1 MAFYGSTAMEPN
13 NANPFKPLDQAG
25 MKPLHVKYTL
35 VAAMG
40 TFTDGYDLSV
50 LAVVLPYVL
59 ASFGVTKLTSPE
71 GVFWATWLNAL
82 PIFGFFV
89 GAPLFGWLANKGR
102 KTFYGWDALTMA
114 IGAGIQPFMP
124 NLPALAVARFI
135 MGIGLGAD
143 YVLSPMIIAETA
155 NAKDRGKL
163 MAMGFAGFLVTGMA
177 VAAALVLAMTAAGVP
192 NDTVWRVALG
202 LGAVWPALVVY
213 IRRKFP
219 ETPRY
224 SVLIKN
230 DWEEYKKFFR
240 AVFGHHENVPTGRYE
255 LSHED
260 EEMVQLFRKYLKF
273 ILVGAIL
280 WLIFDIPFYGLSF
293 FSAYIAQSIKM
304 NAAQLLLL
312 GTAMS
317 VPGTLLAWLLI
328 DRMGR
333 KPLEFWGFLLTG
345 LTFMIFSYF
354 VYQYAGAPNA
364 AQLLFLPTILGYG
377 LARTFLQ
384 MGPGFVAAGM
394 HGVELTPTKIRAIGH
409 AINVIGGRTGVLIT
423 TFVFPRLF
431 TANAYTAYIFLGV
444 VSLIG
449 ALITLALV
457 PETKMKGLEEIS
469 AELVEVREPAGARA
483 GQR

>member
-1 MAFYGSTAMEPN
+1 MNPN
-13 NANPFKPLDQAG
+13 NVNPFKPLDQAD

-50 LAVVLPYVL
+50 LGIVLPYVL
-59 ASFGVTKLTSPE
+59 ASFGITKLTSPE

-102 KTFYGWDALTMA
+102 KTFYGWDALTLA
-114 IGAGIQPFMP
+114 IGAGLQPFMP

-163 MAMGFAGFLVTGMA
+163 MAMGFAGFWVIGSA
-177 VAAALVLAMTAAGVP
+177 VAASLVLAMTVAGVP

-240 AVFGHHENVPTGRYE
+240 AVFGHDENVPTGRHE

-280 WLIFDIPFYGLSF
+280 WLLFDIPFYGLSF

-304 NAAQLLLL
+304 NPAQLLLL
-312 GTAMS
+312 GTAMGA
-317 VPGTLLAWLLI
+317 PGILLAWLLL
-328 DRMGR
+328 DRAGR
-333 KPLEFWGFLLTG
+333 KPMQSWGFLLTG

-364 AQLLFLPTILGYG
+364 AQVLFLPTILAFG
-377 LARTFLQ
+377 LAKTFMQ
-384 MGPGFVAAGM
+384 MGPLCVAGTGM
-394 HGVELTPTKIRAIGH
+394 HGVELTPTKIRGIGH
-409 AINVIGGRTGVLIT
+409 AINVLGGRTGVLIT

-431 TANAYTAYIFLGV
+431 TAEAYTAYIFLGV

-449 ALITLALV
+449 ALITLAFV

-469 AELVEVREPAGARA
+469 AELVHVREPTGARA